1 MYKNTDAAARYAME
15 THHTGGEY
23 YDDYDDFEQEV
34 DDSYEKN
41 ICSECKEKIGVYD
54 DRYLY
59 EERCVCGDCLKILLF
74 EEFSDDCRI
83 RDET

>member
-1 MYKNTDAAARYAME
+1 MYKNTDAAAKQAME
-15 THHTGGEY
+15 AHHIGGEY
-23 YDDYDDFEQEV
+23 YDDYEGFEQESE
-34 DDSYEKN
+34 DYEKR
-41 ICSECKEKIGVYD
+41 ICSECKEKIDVYD

-59 EERCVCGDCLKILLF
+59 DERCVCGNCLKTLLF